1 MTPFRPGL
9 LAVAAREVQWIFRD
23 PVARFLLFGVPVIAF
38 AVLGFT
44 FSHAVVRGL
53 GVVVVDM
60 DNSATSQQF
69 VQTVAAAP
77 GIAVTERADD
87 LGAATSAIRAGRAI
101 AAVYLPPEF
110 GKDLLARPCPTRR
123 RIHQHAVFY
132 PGEQCREEHSRWH
145 IGRHRGCL
153 AGAPGT
159 GRPRRAGSRARGRRV
174 CAVESRTELR
184 AVPASRGAAH
194 SAACRHRD
202 LCGIRGRFRVPAAKH
217 ARLVGRSPVTA
228 SPRHCSASSCRTT
241 SC

>member
-1 MTPFRPGL
+1 MRPFRPGL

-77 GIAVTERADD
+77 GHRRYRTRRRPRCSGKRDPRRTRHRGSVSTARVRQR
-87 LGAATSAIRAGRAI
+87 SAG
-101 AAVYLPPEF
+101 
-110 GKDLLARPCPTRR
+110 RPCPTRR

-145 IGRHRGCL
+145 IGRDRGCL

-174 CAVESRTELR
+174 CAVESRTELC

-194 SAACRHRD
+194 SAACGHRD
-202 LCGIRGRFRVPAAKH
+202 LRGIRGRFRVPAAKH
-217 ARLVGRSPVTA
+217 ARLVGPLR
-228 SPRHCSASSCRTT
+228 
-241 SC
+241 